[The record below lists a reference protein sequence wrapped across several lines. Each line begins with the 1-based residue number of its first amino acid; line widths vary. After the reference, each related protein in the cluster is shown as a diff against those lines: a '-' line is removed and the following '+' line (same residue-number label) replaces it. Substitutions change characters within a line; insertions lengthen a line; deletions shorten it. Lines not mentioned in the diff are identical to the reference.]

1 VAVAAQ
7 ISGLSPNT
15 TYHFQAVATNTSGTK
30 SGADATFKTLPN
42 PPTVSTGAATGVTQT
57 AGTLNGTVNPNGG
70 LVSDCRFEYGTST
83 SYGFSFECS
92 PPPGSGNAA
101 VPVGAQLNGL
111 TASTTYHY
119 RVAAINAGGATAGLD
134 QTFSTPAEPPP
145 APPPLPTGPGTPVQ
159 ETRSFTNGS
168 PPEGIH
174 VTLSRTSLSASRSGS
189 VGVPMRCLGSLGA
202 CRVGLMLR
210 TVPGRTSLN
219 HGAIRHTSAA
229 LNLASGTFSVLPGAM
244 RTVNLRLTAVGR
256 RLLGR
261 LHTARA
267 ALTLV
272 LQRADGT
279 SETTSVAVV
288 LRLTR

>member
-1 VAVAAQ
+1 
-7 ISGLSPNT
+7 
-15 TYHFQAVATNTSGTK
+15 
-30 SGADATFKTLPN
+30 
-42 PPTVSTGAATGVTQT
+42 
-57 AGTLNGTVNPNGG
+57 
-70 LVSDCRFEYGTST
+70 
-83 SYGFSFECS
+83 
-92 PPPGSGNAA
+92 
-101 VPVGAQLNGL
+101 
-111 TASTTYHY
+111 
-119 RVAAINAGGATAGLD
+119 
-134 QTFSTPAEPPP
+134 
-145 APPPLPTGPGTPVQ
+145 
-159 ETRSFTNGS
+159 
-168 PPEGIH
+168 
-174 VTLSRTSLSASRSGS
+174 
-189 VGVPMRCLGSLGA
+189 
-202 CRVGLMLR
+202 MLR